1 MITYKQ
7 TGDRLDYTPSAD
19 VDAGD
24 IVIQNSLV
32 GIATE
37 DIAADAKGSIAV
49 KGVFHF
55 PRTAGTAIEAGEEMY
70 WDGTVATIAASGN
83 TFLGL
88 TDTAVATAATIAD
101 IKLIQQPSWDWIS

>member
-1 MITYKQ
+1 MITYRQ
-7 TGDRLDYTPSAD
+7 TGKRLDYTPVAA
-19 VDAGD
+19 VDAGTL
-24 IVIQNSLV
+24 VIQNSLKGV
-32 GIATE
+32 TSE
-37 DIAADAKGSIAV
+37 DIAAGVKGSIDTE
-49 KGVFHF
+49 GVFRF

-88 TDTAVATAATIAD
+88 TAGAVASADEVAD